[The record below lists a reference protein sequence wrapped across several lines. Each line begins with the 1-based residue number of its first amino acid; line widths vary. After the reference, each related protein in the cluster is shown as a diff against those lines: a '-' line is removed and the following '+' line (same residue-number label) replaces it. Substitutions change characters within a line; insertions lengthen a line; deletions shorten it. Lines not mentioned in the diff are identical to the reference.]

1 MLRNTEQRY
10 GSLSIGLHWLTL
22 LLIVTAYGLM
32 EFRDIFPKGSVGRDL
47 MKEFHF
53 MVGLLILALVVVR
66 LLVRVGSPSPRIVP
80 ELSP

>member
-1 MLRNTEQRY
+1 
-10 GSLSIGLHWLTL
+10 
-22 LLIVTAYGLM
+22 
-32 EFRDIFPKGSVGRDL
+32 

-80 ELSP
+80 ELP

>member
-1 MLRNTEQRY
+1 MLKNTEQRY

-22 LLIVTAYGLM
+22 LLMIAVYALM
-32 EFRDIFPKGSVGRDL
+32 EFRDIFPRGSVGRDL

-66 LLVRVGSPSPRIVP
+66 LLVRASSPSPRIVP

>member
-1 MLRNTEQRY
+1 MLKNTEQRY
-10 GSLSIGLHWLTL
+10 GNLSIGLHWLTL
-22 LLIVTAYGLM
+22 LLMIAVYALM
-32 EFRDIFPKGSVGRDL
+32 EFRDIFPKGSAGRDL